1 MDLRFDEH
9 ISIASFQRTTRWVW
23 FFVFVFGFPE
33 AHTVL
38 HLCGFALSLH
48 CTLHSHP
55 RSHHPYNNMNAMGDL
70 SDLEK
75 LQQSLA
81 GVLAISSF
89 DDVLAIFGL
98 LDM

>member
-1 MDLRFDEH
+1 MN
-9 ISIASFQRTTRWVW
+9 ISPSRPFRGQPGGCGYLCL
-23 FFVFVFGFPE
+23 FFGFPE

-38 HLCGFALSLH
+38 HLCGFALS
-48 CTLHSHP
+48 LHSHP